1 MSGVVGGDGFA
12 RSRERLEAMVV
23 FLTGGQ
29 AGALEHGELEDRLV
43 TDGRELLR
51 QLYQDH
57 LDLRAEREVRLDRVV
72 DAHGVARGAVEAD
85 HGRSLATVFG
95 EVRVTR
101 LAYRRR
107 GHVNLHPADAALNL
121 PEERHSHGLRRMAAI
136 EASRGSF
143 DDATWAL
150 RWATGAQL
158 GKRQVEALA
167 SRAVDFDALLRRC
180 DTLAGG
186 AV

>member
-107 GHVNLHPADAALNL
+107 A
-121 PEERHSHGLRRMAAI
+121 M
-136 EASRGSF
+136 
-143 DDATWAL
+143 
-150 RWATGAQL
+150 
-158 GKRQVEALA
+158 
-167 SRAVDFDALLRRC
+167 
-180 DTLAGG
+180 
-186 AV
+186 